1 MSQDWRTLK
10 MTQDWR
16 TSLDNREEVA
26 AVAIDL
32 SKAFDSVCHN
42 LLFAKLRAYGFS
54 KDAVSM
60 MSAYL
65 LGRRQRVRVENTYS
79 QWRIV
84 RAGVPQGSLLGPLLF
99 NIFMNDINY
108 YISITSLRLYADD
121 TTDYASDISPMVLE
135 YIINQD
141 LRYFSRW
148 VAINYL
154 KINESKTQA
163 ITFGPSK
170 YGFNFKLDDSEI
182 KLADW
187 LILRSNWCYPRQ
199 KAEVQCPY
207 ILPNRQKR
215 LVLKQLL

>member
-1 MSQDWRTLK
+1 MVNILFYFLCIFSFFYFKYNCMVSINFRANLDLRMQEMAFPCFEFQTDFLGEYTLRPPHSCVVY
-10 MTQDWR
+10 WP
-16 TSLDNREEVA
+16 
-26 AVAIDL
+26 
-32 SKAFDSVCHN
+32 H
-42 LLFAKLRAYGFS
+42 
-54 KDAVSM
+54 

-79 QWRIV
+79 QWRIA

-148 VAINYL
+148 VAIKGGVHMESFE
-154 KINESKTQA
+154 KIDFHFLS
-163 ITFGPSK
+163 
-170 YGFNFKLDDSEI
+170 
-182 KLADW
+182 
-187 LILRSNWCYPRQ
+187 
-199 KAEVQCPY
+199 
-207 ILPNRQKR
+207 
-215 LVLKQLL
+215 